1 MSFIYTALGISTFPQ
16 ELKTLII
23 RYLCLQII
31 VSGIYLSYSWI
42 SLYYI
47 SVLDS
52 FSIFGTIV
60 AIGMICGALLDIP
73 LGLLT
78 DRFGQRI
85 AFCCALVCLALYY
98 FGLMFA
104 TNTIDLL
111 LLEIIVGIYSAL
123 ISGSFIAWFM
133 NSWEVLAAKETENE
147 LSFRTVMGNIDFAK
161 TLIIALITL
170 IGGYFLQQKE
180 SIPQMIFFF
189 QGSIAALGILLGFKF
204 ISPPSLLRS
213 DMAAEKTYITI
224 SSKRKPDRFLFVRE
238 KYFRV
243 LPFFLAFSI
252 LVFSST
258 SFSTLIF
265 APLIYDITAISNNF
279 HQADIKISFV
289 SISLLL
295 ISIVRAISDFIF
307 AIASRFSGRVTSFI
321 KSPYNGLRSIYIITF
336 PVAWIAN
343 VCVLMID
350 FPSEIQIILIFLLF
364 LIRIILLGL
373 STGLY
378 WQFYLQITS
387 PETRSSQESLFNT
400 VNMTISILG
409 FGLIG
414 IIIEMYGFIE
424 SLFFLFIAS
433 TLGIVLLFIGSRC
446 QLPTNEFIVL

>member
-1 MSFIYTALGISTFPQ
+1 
-16 ELKTLII
+16 
-23 RYLCLQII
+23 
-31 VSGIYLSYSWI
+31 
-42 SLYYI
+42 
-47 SVLDS
+47 
-52 FSIFGTIV
+52 
-60 AIGMICGALLDIP
+60 
-73 LGLLT
+73 
-78 DRFGQRI
+78 
-85 AFCCALVCLALYY
+85 
-98 FGLMFA
+98 
-104 TNTIDLL
+104 
-111 LLEIIVGIYSAL
+111 
-123 ISGSFIAWFM
+123 
-133 NSWEVLAAKETENE
+133 
-147 LSFRTVMGNIDFAK
+147 
-161 TLIIALITL
+161 
-170 IGGYFLQQKE
+170 
-180 SIPQMIFFF
+180 
-189 QGSIAALGILLGFKF
+189 
-204 ISPPSLLRS
+204 
-213 DMAAEKTYITI
+213 
-224 SSKRKPDRFLFVRE
+224 
-238 KYFRV
+238 
-243 LPFFLAFSI
+243 
-252 LVFSST
+252 
-258 SFSTLIF
+258 
-265 APLIYDITAISNNF
+265 LIYDITAISNNF

-350 FPSEIQIILIFLLF
+350 FPSEIQIILIILLF